1 MSLGQCIPGM
11 VRRGEISQQRAA
23 RMTELFEELEA
34 YYARSMGPDAAAAE
48 ASEATLRQLTWEAR
62 QKKRQTLLQINRQ
75 REALKD
81 MALFKGENRYAAFDA
96 LLDDDDRAPYRGG
109 NVATGARRIER
120 LAHARMSEF
129 IETHRRDLLGKPNDP
144 EGLDDVGRELFGQA
158 TGNARAKV
166 LSEAIGGT
174 REDLRQRF
182 NAAGGAIRKLD
193 NYGLQ
198 LKWEPAL
205 VRDLPADQWLH
216 DVIANVDRSKLIDE
230 RTGVP
235 FTDEALREFLP
246 DVRETIRTN
255 GMTGKPSAAF
265 RGLGKIANRG
275 QEHRVLHWKDYDAWK
290 FMNEKYGARE
300 NVFSAVMGGISGR
313 ARDIA
318 MMERLGP
325 NPDATVRLLLDT
337 IAYDKAKGETALV
350 PEVSAKS
357 VERAQSENLWR
368 YVKGEASA
376 QHLYPDPIRRGIVTT
391 LQGGRN
397 LITAAWLGSAS
408 LSSISDV
415 HTQAMARGFYGLPE
429 TNLLTRTLAS
439 LRDNAGQLSA
449 ENRAAAARL
458 ALGMEDAAHSLGQS
472 ARYIGEISGPAWTQ
486 VTADAVLRLSAL
498 NRLTENRKSA
508 FGQALLGAIADERAR
523 PWDEI
528 SAGLKA
534 AMERNGIDQHDWLH
548 IRTATTNIR
557 GSDFIDPSAID
568 VAAIGGRK
576 AQDRLLDMVIRG
588 QAMAVQEASATSRA
602 LANPLGLTK
611 GSISGELWTS
621 ALQFKG
627 FAVALM
633 AKHARIIGQ
642 LGMSGGAAYAAQ
654 FFIGLTMYG
663 AAVLQLREIAKG
675 NDPRPMNDPEFW
687 ADAALQGGGI
697 GILGDLVG
705 VFKNDRIDSLGQ
717 FIGGPIYGAVQ
728 DARSAIR
735 TALPGK
741 ERKDGT
747 RREANPGGAAVRFA
761 KRYVPGSNI
770 WYLRA
775 AWERMVIDQL
785 DAQVNPTHEAGIER
799 RQKRLTE
806 NGQGQWWSNDDP
818 LPDRAPDWMNAF
830 EAPPERAAQ

>member
-1 MSLGQCIPGM
+1 MSLGNCIPGM
-11 VRRGEISQQRAA
+11 VKRGEIDPQRGK
-23 RMTELFEELEA
+23 RMSELFAELEA

-48 ASEATLRQLTWEAR
+48 ASEATLRQLASEAR
-62 QKKRQTLLQINRQ
+62 LKKRQTLLQINRQ
-75 REALKD
+75 RDAIAD
-81 MALFKGENRYAAFDA
+81 MKRFNGENRYAAFDA

-120 LAHARMSEF
+120 LAHARMAEF
-129 IETHRRDLLGKPNDP
+129 IEQHRRTLAGKPNDP

-158 TGNARAKV
+158 TGNERAKV
-166 LSEAIGGT
+166 FADTVTET

-193 NYGLQ
+193 NYGAPMRY
-198 LKWEPAL
+198 EPAR
-205 VRDLPADQWLH
+205 VRNASPERWLTV
-216 DVIANVDRSKLIDE
+216 VIENMDRSRLIDE

-235 FTDEALREFLP
+235 FTDEALRPFLLNL
-246 DVRETIRTN
+246 RETIRTN
-255 GMTGKPSAAF
+255 GMTGEPSAAF
-265 RGLGKIANRG
+265 RGLGKVANRG

-290 FMNEKYGARE
+290 RVTQEFGTDDNL
-300 NVFSAVMGGISGR
+300 FSAIMGGISGR

-337 IAYDKAKGETALV
+337 IAYDKAKGDAALV

-391 LQGGRN
+391 LQSGRN

-408 LSSISDV
+408 LSSISDI

-439 LRDNAGQLSA
+439 LRDNAGQISK
-449 ENRAAAARL
+449 ENREAAARL
-458 ALGMEDAAHSLGQS
+458 ALGMEDAAHSMGQS
-472 ARYIGEISGPAWTQ
+472 ARYIGELTGPAWTQ

-508 FGQALLGAIADERAR
+508 FGQALLGAIADERGRA
-523 PWDEI
+523 WADI
-528 SAGLKA
+528 SPRLRD

-548 IRTATTNIR
+548 IRSATTTIR
-557 GSDFIDPSAID
+557 GSAFIDPSAID

-576 AQDRLLDMVIRG
+576 AQDRLVDMVIRG

-602 LANPLGLTK
+602 LANPLGLAK

-633 AKHARIIGQ
+633 AKHARIIGM
-642 LGMSGGAAYAAQ
+642 LGPVNGAAYAAQ

-675 NDPRPMNDPEFW
+675 NDPRPMESAEFW
-687 ADAALQGGGI
+687 GDAALQGGGI

-728 DARSAIR
+728 DARAAIR

-747 RREANPGGAAVRFA
+747 HRDPNPGAAAVRFA
-761 KRYVPGSNI
+761 KRYTPGSNI

-785 DAQVNPTHEAGIER
+785 DAELSPTHASDVER

-806 NGQGQWWSNDDP
+806 NGQGQWWRSDD
-818 LPDRAPDWMNAF
+818 LTPDRAPGWLNAF
-830 EAPPERAAQ
+830 EAPPERAP

>member
-1 MSLGQCIPGM
+1 
-11 VRRGEISQQRAA
+11 
-23 RMTELFEELEA
+23 MT
-34 YYARSMGPDAAAAE
+34 
-48 ASEATLRQLTWEAR
+48 
-62 QKKRQTLLQINRQ
+62 
-75 REALKD
+75 
-81 MALFKGENRYAAFDA
+81 
-96 LLDDDDRAPYRGG
+96 
-109 NVATGARRIER
+109 
-120 LAHARMSEF
+120 EF
-129 IETHRRDLLGKPNDP
+129 IERHKRTLLGKPNDP
-144 EGLDDVGRELFGQA
+144 EGLADVGRELFGES

-166 LSEAIGGT
+166 FADAIEGA

-182 NAAGGAIRKLD
+182 NAAGGAIAKLD
-193 NYGLQ
+193 NYGVPMRY
-198 LKWEPAL
+198 EPAR
-205 VRDLPADQWLH
+205 VRDASPERWVEVVSASL
-216 DVIANVDRSKLIDE
+216 DRSRMIDE

-235 FTDEALREFLP
+235 FTDEGLRAFLL

-255 GMTGKPSAAF
+255 GMTGEPSAAF
-265 RGLGKIANRG
+265 RGAGKIANRG
-275 QEHRVLHWKDYDAWK
+275 QEHRVLHYKDFDAWQQV
-290 FMNEKYGARE
+290 ARE
-300 NVFSAVMGGISGR
+300 FGTGDNLFSVIMGSISGR

-325 NPDATVRLLLDT
+325 NPDATVRFLLDG
-337 IAYDKAKGETALV
+337 IAHDKAKGDEAFV

-357 VERAQSENLWR
+357 VERSQSENLWR

-376 QHLYPDPIRRGIVTT
+376 QHVYPDPIRRGVVTG

-458 ALGMEDAAHSLGQS
+458 ALGMEDAAHSLGES
-472 ARYIGEISGPAWTQ
+472 ARYIGEVSGPAWTQ

-523 PWDEI
+523 PWGEI
-528 SAGLKA
+528 SPGLRT
-534 AMERNGIDQHDWLH
+534 AMERNGIDQHDWIH
-548 IRTATTNIR
+548 IRRATTTIR
-557 GSDFIDPSAID
+557 GSEFIDPSAID

-588 QAMAVQEASATSRA
+588 QAMAVQEASMTSRA
-602 LANPLGLTK
+602 LANPVGLAK

-633 AKHARIIGQ
+633 AKHARIVGM
-642 LGMSGGAAYAAQ
+642 LGRAGGAAYAAQ

-663 AAVLQLREIAKG
+663 AAVIQLRELAKG
-675 NDPRPMNDPEFW
+675 NDPRPMDKPEFW

-728 DARSAIR
+728 DARSAVR

-747 RREANPGGAAVRFA
+747 SREGNPGKGAVRFA
-761 KRYVPGSNI
+761 RRYVPGSNL
-770 WYLRA
+770 WYARL

-785 DAQVNPTHEAGIER
+785 DAQVNPDHDADVKQR
-799 RQKRLTE
+799 VKRSAD
-806 NGQGQWWSNDDP
+806 NHQGMYWQP
-818 LPDRAPDWMNAF
+818 GTMAPQRAPNWRNGIDSTNIIT
-830 EAPPERAAQ
+830 PGVGS

>member
-1 MSLGQCIPGM
+1 MSLGNCIPGM
-11 VRRGEISQQRAA
+11 VKRGEIDRQRGA
-23 RMTELFEELEA
+23 RMQALFDELEQF
-34 YYARSMGPDAAAAE
+34 YSRTMGPDAAAAE
-48 ASEATLRQLTWEAR
+48 ASEQTLKQLAAEAR
-62 QKKRQTLLQINRQ
+62 LKKRQTLLQINRQ

-81 MALFKGENRYAAFDA
+81 MDLFKGKNRYAAFNA

-120 LAHARMSEF
+120 LAHARMADL
-129 IETHRRDLLGKPNDP
+129 IEAHRRTLLGKPNDP
-144 EGLDDVGRELFGQA
+144 EGLADVGRELFGEA

-166 LSEAIGGT
+166 FAQAIDGA

-182 NAAGGAIRKLD
+182 NAAGGAIRRLD
-193 NYGLQ
+193 NYGLPMRY
-198 LKWEPAL
+198 EPAR
-205 VRDLPADQWLH
+205 VRDATPDRWLEVIMPAL
-216 DVIANVDRSKLIDE
+216 DRARMIDD

-235 FTDEALREFLP
+235 FTDDALRAMLL

-255 GMTGKPSAAF
+255 GMTDKPTSAF
-265 RGLGKIANRG
+265 RGAGKVANRG
-275 QEHRVLHWKDYDAWK
+275 QEHRVLHYKDFDAWQRVS
-290 FMNEKYGARE
+290 RE
-300 NVFSAVMGGISGR
+300 FGTTDNLFSVIMGGISGR

-325 NPDATVRLLLDT
+325 NPDATVRYLLDT
-337 IAYDKAKGETALV
+337 IAYEKAQGSKALV
-350 PEVSAKS
+350 PEVSGRS
-357 VERAQSENLWR
+357 VERHQSENLWR
-368 YVKGEASA
+368 YVKGEATA
-376 QHLYPDPIRRGIVTT
+376 QHLYPDPIRRGIVSTI
-391 LQGGRN
+391 QGGRN

-472 ARYIGEISGPAWTQ
+472 ARYIGEMTGPAWTQ

-508 FGQALLGAIADERAR
+508 FGQALLGAIADERGR
-523 PWDEI
+523 SWGDI
-528 SAGLKA
+528 SPGLRT

-548 IRTATTNIR
+548 IRSATTEIG
-557 GSDFIDPSAID
+557 GSSFIDPSAID

-588 QAMAVQEASATSRA
+588 QAMAVQEASMTSRA
-602 LANPLGLTK
+602 MANPLGLAK

-633 AKHARIIGQ
+633 AKHARIISQ
-642 LGMSGGAAYAAQ
+642 LGMAGGAAYAAQ
-654 FFIGLTMYG
+654 FFIGLTLYG
-663 AAVLQLREIAKG
+663 AAVLQLRELAKG
-675 NDPRPMNDPEFW
+675 NDPRPMDNHEFW

-705 VFKNDRIDSLGQ
+705 VFRNDRIDGLGQ

-728 DARSAIR
+728 DARGAIK

-747 RREANPGGAAVRFA
+747 RRDANPGKAATRMLR
-761 KRYVPGSNI
+761 RYVPGSNL
-770 WYLRA
+770 WYLRLA
-775 AWERMVIDQL
+775 YERMVIDQL
-785 DAQVNPTHEAGIER
+785 DGGWNADHGKDMTARIQRSADNHQGMWWQAGATAPE
-799 RQKRLTE
+799 
-806 NGQGQWWSNDDP
+806 
-818 LPDRAPDWMNAF
+818 RAPDMANAL
-830 EAPPERAAQ
+830 ATPPAN